1 MQNNKVVYFNP
12 PKQVWFPCE
21 EINVDDHPFR
31 YVNEVIVN
39 FTLNG
44 KPHIGFM
51 QKEYVDCER
60 KLLAAEIVA
69 EDGEDIIMGIP
80 AETFTTG
87 SRVRVPP
94 ADQPRIVPL
103 EAA

>member
-1 MQNNKVVYFNP
+1 MQNNKVVYFSP
-12 PKQVWFPCE
+12 PKQVWFPCDR
-21 EINVDDHPFR
+21 INVDDHP
-31 YVNEVIVN
+31 YWHVNEVIVF
-39 FTLNG
+39 FTLND
-44 KPHIGFM
+44 KLLMGFM
-51 QKEYVDCER
+51 PKDLVDCER
-60 KLLAAEIVA
+60 KLMAAEIVA

-94 ADQPRIVPL
+94 ADQGRIVPL